1 MHPLDWALA
10 TGFIGW
16 LIWDGVKR
24 TRLQR
29 TTESYF
35 LANRSLPWW
44 AVGLSV
50 MATQLSAIT
59 LVGTT
64 GQGYADGL
72 RFIQFY
78 FGLPLAMI
86 ILSVTVVPFFY
97 RARVYTAYEYLERR
111 FDVKTRTLTSLLFLV
126 SRGLSCATI
135 VAAPAVVLSVMLGWD
150 ITLTTLVIAG
160 PAVIYTILGGVQAV
174 TWTDVKVMALTI
186 FVLLAAIVVLVMSFP
201 ANVSV
206 DDALGIAGAA
216 GRLDTFTFD
225 FTLTNQYTFWSG
237 MIGGLF
243 LMLSYFGCDQSQVQR
258 YLTARSV
265 EEGRSS
271 LLMSAYWKIPLQ
283 FLVLIVGVL
292 TFVFYLFVPPPML
305 FNPVHDARVRAS
317 AEAPQYLALEAEYRT
332 AFDAR
337 RQQADALATA
347 RRAGD
352 GAGRAAAAA
361 EFRRHDAS
369 MRSIRTRATAVVRA
383 ATGDTGYTDVNYVF
397 PTFIRTALP
406 IGLVGLWIVAIITAA
421 TDSIAAE
428 LNSLATATVIDFYK
442 RLFKPAATDE
452 HYLRVSKI
460 ATAGWGVFACIVAVY
475 ASTLGSLIEVVN
487 RFGSFFYGSIL
498 GVFMLAILTRRATGT
513 GATVGLAAGMS
524 AVALVA
530 FGRPDIAFLWHNVVG
545 AVVVF
550 VVGFVVSAAT
560 SSDGRT
566 PRAQLAR

>member
-10 TGFIGW
+10 IGFIGW
-16 LIWDGVKR
+16 LISDGVR
-24 TRLQR
+24 RVRLER

-64 GQGYADGL
+64 GQGYSDGL

-86 ILSVTVVPFFY
+86 VIAATVVPFFY

-111 FDVKTRTLTSLLFLV
+111 FDVKTRTLTSFLFLL

-150 ITLTTLVIAG
+150 LRLTTIAIGG
-160 PAVIYTILGGVQAV
+160 PAVIYTMAGGVQAV
-174 TWTDVKVMALTI
+174 TWTDVKVMALTL
-186 FVLLAAIVVLVMSFP
+186 FVLVAAVVVLLSGLP
-201 ANVSV
+201 DTVSV
-206 DDALGIAGAA
+206 DSALRIAGAT
-216 GRLDTFTFD
+216 GRLATFNFD
-225 FTLTNQYTFWSG
+225 FTLTDTYTFWSG
-237 MIGGLF
+237 LLGGFF

-258 YLTARSV
+258 YLTARSLD
-265 EEGRSS
+265 EGRSS
-271 LLMSAYWKIPLQ
+271 LMMSAYWKIPLQ

-292 TFVFYLFVPPPML
+292 TFVFYLFHQPPML

-317 AEAPQYLALEAEYRT
+317 AQAPEYLALEQQFRGLHE
-332 AFDAR
+332 AR
-337 RQQADALATA
+337 RRAADALAA
-347 RRAGD
+347 ANQSGDDGGHERAAVALRESEAGIKAVRRRAT
-352 GAGRAAAAA
+352 
-361 EFRRHDAS
+361 EL
-369 MRSIRTRATAVVRA
+369 VRQ
-383 ATGDTGYTDVNYVF
+383 ATGDAAYTDVNYVF

-442 RLFKPAATDE
+442 RLVRPAASDA
-452 HYLRVSKI
+452 HYLRVSRI

-513 GATVGLAAGMS
+513 GASIGLLAGMT
-524 AVALVA
+524 AVAAVA
-530 FGRPDIAFLWHNVVG
+530 FGRPDISFLWHNVVG

-550 VVGFVVSAAT
+550 GVGLTLSVVRPSAQA
-560 SSDGRT
+560 
-566 PRAQLAR
+566 